1 MKKLGK
7 IEESLVQNFV
17 KTDLILLQTGL
28 AEIQLVIRQQFADH
42 PFWKLFWSADYL
54 AGDLE
59 GRIGRQQLLRAEY
72 QVDNPHHQLYK
83 TNLQV

>member
-17 KTDLILLQTGL
+17 KTDMILLQTGL

-42 PFWKLFWSADYL
+42 PFWKLFWSSDYITI
-54 AGDLE
+54 DLE
-59 GRIGRQQLLRAEY
+59 YRIGRQQLLKAEY
-72 QVDNPHHQLYK
+72 QV
-83 TNLQV
+83 